1 MAEDLISLIQF
12 AELHGIAG
20 ATARQ
25 NAKNGKYKS
34 ARKIG
39 RNWVIDRN
47 EPIVD
52 RRIKSGEYV
61 GWRQKYGKSEDESR

>member
-12 AELHGIAG
+12 AELHGITG
-20 ATARQ
+20 ASARR

-39 RNWVIDRN
+39 RNWVIDKN

-52 RRIKSGEYV
+52 RRIKSGKYV
-61 GWRQKYGKSEDESR
+61 GWRQKHSKSDD